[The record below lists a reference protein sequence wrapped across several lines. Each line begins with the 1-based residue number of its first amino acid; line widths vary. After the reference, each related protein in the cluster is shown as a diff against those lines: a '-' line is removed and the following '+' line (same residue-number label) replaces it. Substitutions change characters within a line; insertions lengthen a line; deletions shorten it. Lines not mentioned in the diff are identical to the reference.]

1 MPSSINDYRQL
12 IEQPWG
18 KMFYDT
24 LFHQLNL
31 PEKHLLNILDFGA
44 GFCVTASHYAAQ
56 HHVTAIE
63 PNEKMLALKLPDN
76 SSQYTCIHGGIKE
89 LGKQHSASF
98 DLVICH
104 NVLEYVS
111 DKEQIL
117 QELAR
122 VLKQNGRLSIVKHNL
137 AGRILA
143 YSVFSDNPGAAL
155 DLLEEGDRE
164 NNMFGK
170 RDTYSNEYLI
180 EQGRKLGLSLENR
193 FGLRT
198 FFGLS
203 SNNEK
208 KFTKEWYDNM
218 LALELKTCNLE
229 EYKNIA
235 FFNHLIFR
243 KDDDGVK

>member
-1 MPSSINDYRQL
+1 MPSSINDYRKL

-18 KMFYDT
+18 KMFYDA
-24 LFHQLNL
+24 LFRQLDL
-31 PEKHLLNILDFGA
+31 PEDHPLNILDFGA
-44 GFCVTASHYAAQ
+44 GFCVTASHYAPF
-56 HHVTAIE
+56 HHVIAIE
-63 PNEKMLALKLPDN
+63 PNKEMLDLRWRDN
-76 SSQYTCIHGGIKE
+76 YSKYTCIQGGIE
-89 LGKQHSASF
+89 EVRKQNIAAF

-117 QELAR
+117 TELTS
-122 VLKQNGRLSIVKHNL
+122 VLKQGGRLSIVKHNL

-143 YSVFSDNPGAAL
+143 YSVFSDDPEAAL
-155 DLLEEGDRE
+155 GLLEDSNNE
-164 NNMFGK
+164 NSMFGK
-170 RDTYSNEYLI
+170 RDTYSNDYLI
-180 EQGRKLGLSLENR
+180 KQVSKRGLSLEDR

-203 SNNEK
+203 SNNDK
-208 KFTKEWYDNM
+208 KYSKKWYDNM
-218 LALELKTCNLE
+218 LALEMKTCNLE

-243 KDDDGVK
+243 KINENA

>member
-1 MPSSINDYRQL
+1 MPSSINDYRKL

-18 KMFYDT
+18 KMFYDA
-24 LFHQLNL
+24 LFHQLDL
-31 PEKHLLNILDFGA
+31 PEDHSLNILDFGA
-44 GFCVTASHYAAQ
+44 GFCVTASHYAPF

-63 PNEKMLALKLPDN
+63 PSKEMLDLRRRDN
-76 SSQYTCIHGGIKE
+76 CSKYACIHGGIE
-89 LGKQHSASF
+89 EVRKQSIAAF

-104 NVLEYVS
+104 NVLEYVP
-111 DKEQIL
+111 DKERIL
-117 QELAR
+117 TELAN
-122 VLKQNGRLSIVKHNL
+122 VLKQGGRLSIVKHNP

-143 YSVFSDNPGAAL
+143 YSVFSDDPEAAL
-155 DLLEEGDRE
+155 VLLEDGDHE

-180 EQGRKLGLSLENR
+180 KQVSRRGLSLEDR

-203 SNNEK
+203 SNNDK
-208 KFTKEWYDNM
+208 KYTKKWYDNM
-218 LALELKTCNLE
+218 LALEMKTCNLD

-243 KDDDGVK
+243 KIA

>member
-24 LFHQLNL
+24 LFRQLDL
-31 PEKHLLNILDFGA
+31 STDSPLNILDFGA
-44 GFCVTASHYAAQ
+44 GFCVTASYYAPH
-56 HHVTAIE
+56 HHVTAME
-63 PNEKMLALKLPDN
+63 PSKEMLDLKLSDN
-76 SSQYTCIHGGIKE
+76 SNKYTCIHGGIEE
-89 LGKQHSASF
+89 LKKLDSVSF

-111 DKEQIL
+111 NKEQIL
-117 QELAR
+117 QELTR
-122 VLKQNGRLSIVKHNL
+122 VLKQGGRLSIVKHNL

-155 DLLEEGDRE
+155 DLLEEGDNE

-170 RDTYSNEYLI
+170 RDTYRNEYLI
-180 EQGRKLGLSLENR
+180 EWGRKFGLSLENR

-203 SNNEK
+203 SNNDK
-208 KFTKEWYDNM
+208 KFAKEWYDNM
-218 LALELKTCNLE
+218 LALEMKTCNLE

-243 KDDDGVK
+243 KTS